1 MNIPF
6 DYFNNPEKPDLSLCY
21 LDDTSISPIFDPEGL
36 ELSFEFLNPHEVSFR
51 VYENYQQD
59 GIQKTWAFYKEVNP
73 YKQVLVENLGYYV
86 ITDVSEV
93 KEASNPYKDIT
104 ATSCEI
110 TLGYKDVNLSEGAY
124 LFVNPKN
131 WNDPKTIVGM
141 ISAKAPKWKIV
152 HIDES
157 LNAITRFL
165 DGTDGNLYDFLKNT
179 VEDRYGCIFQF
190 DILHHTISILD
201 QNRDIA
207 QADIFLSHDNFIE
220 NISIDYNNDEIF
232 TALRAIGGDDI
243 SIESV
248 NPIGGS
254 IIYQFDYFQHDMP
267 DGLWDAVVAW
277 RQKIADNQK
286 PFSQAIL
293 KVQELNGEILK
304 LEQDKIA
311 LESQKTTYEQII
323 ALRKESDLAYADVE
337 QSLQDVLEKITAL
350 TSQIQAKQREM
361 ETYKTQYENIQSDL
375 AFSNNFTAEQILQL
389 DPFIIYGEFRDDN
402 IITTSNMSYE
412 EKQKQSQ
419 ELYDRCVQ
427 ALADTLINKGS
438 FDVDSQNFL
447 FDSKFRPYAE
457 KLELGTKIYVEAN
470 AGDYTPYLLIGFN
483 YSYDNDSLSLS
494 FNNLGV
500 SPNSLDTYAKL
511 YGELN
516 KATSVIQ
523 NTLSSKVNTTTI
535 DQLYDDLQDIKGQA
549 EAILTAG
556 ELTVKKIQTEYI
568 SVENAETPGKTTIN
582 GGNITTGILR
592 SDDGTTFFLDLDKG
606 ILKMEATS
614 LQITG
619 KTVDQIAQEKADAAQ
634 AAAAQDLQ
642 KFANKV
648 SSDVENL
655 QGQIDGQVQTWFY
668 NYVPTSTNAPANGW
682 TTTAEK
688 NNHLGDL
695 FYIVNNSTAGGRA
708 YRWALVDG
716 VYQWILIEDEDVA
729 KALANA
735 AKAQDTADG
744 KRRVFVSQ
752 PKPPY
757 DVGDLWTEGPSGN
770 LLRCKTDRQTGSYVK
785 SDWELATDYIDRT
798 TASGLAQDAVNAQTQ
813 EDIFNR
819 LTNNGQLQGLFMKNG
834 NLYMNATYLK
844 AGTLDAQLVE
854 IVNLIADHVVS
865 TSGGFKLDV
874 WAAIS
879 SLTNQNKLR
888 LRHYCTDNDLGLYQ
902 CFSGNVDSKGTLLD
916 STARYSFLT
925 PESIGVGQDKNG
937 NYQGNVYT
945 KKIYFGQ
952 ADIET
957 STGGNIEFY
966 VQSSSYMNSFQMF
979 EEGSGEKRTVFRC
992 DINGTA
998 YLGTTGYRW
1007 NTGFFTNTITQ
1018 SDLKDKENIEEIPNA
1033 KEFVMALKPICYTL
1047 KDGDG
1052 KRTHM
1057 GFGAQDVAKTAS
1069 QFQMGNLAL
1078 YQASV
1083 MEDDGS
1089 ESYYREGV
1097 PDEKLA
1103 WGLNYHE
1110 FLAPIVAT
1118 IQEQQKEIEQLR
1130 QEIQN
1135 IKEGIS

>member
-6 DYFNNPEKPDLSLCY
+6 DYFNNPERPDLSLCY

-36 ELSFEFLNPHEVSFR
+36 ELSFEFLNPHEISFR

-59 GIQKTWAFYKEVNP
+59 GTQKVWSFYKEVSP
-73 YKQVLVENLGYYV
+73 YKQVLVDGLGYYV
-86 ITDVSEV
+86 ITDVSETR
-93 KEASNPYKDIT
+93 EAGNPYKDIT

-110 TLGYKDVNLSEGAY
+110 TLGYKDISLSEGAY
-124 LFVNPKN
+124 LFVNPEN
-131 WNDPKTIVGM
+131 WGDPKTIVGM
-141 ISAKAPKWKIV
+141 ISSKAPKWTII

-243 SIESV
+243 SIDSV

-277 RQKIADNQK
+277 KQKIAENQK

-293 KVQELNGEILK
+293 KVQELNGEILQ

-311 LESQKTTYEQII
+311 LEAQKTTYEQII
-323 ALRKESDLAYADVE
+323 ALRKEGNLDYADV
-337 QSLQDVLEKITAL
+337 QKSLQEVLEKITAL
-350 TSQIQAKQREM
+350 TSQIQGKQQEM
-361 ETYKTQYENIQSDL
+361 QGYKTQYENIQNSL
-375 AFSNNFTAEQILQL
+375 AFSNNFTTEQVLQL

-419 ELYDRCVQ
+419 ELYDRCIQ
-427 ALADTLINKGS
+427 ALADTLITKGS

-447 FDSKFRPYAE
+447 FDSNFRPYAE

-470 AGDYTPYLLIGFN
+470 VGDYTPYLLVSFN

-556 ELTVKKIQTEYI
+556 ELTVKKIETEYI
-568 SVENAETPGKTTIN
+568 SVENAETPGKTIIN
-582 GGNITTGILR
+582 GGNVTTGILQ
-592 SDDGTTFFLDLDKG
+592 SADGKTFFLDLDNG
-606 ILKMEATS
+606 LLQMEATS
-614 LQITG
+614 LKIVG
-619 KTVDQIAQEKADAAQ
+619 KTVDEIAQEKADAAEQ
-634 AAAAQDLQ
+634 E
-642 KFANKV
+642 ANKKLEDFADTV
-648 SSDVENL
+648 TSDISNL
-655 QGQIDGQVQTWFY
+655 QSQVDGQIQTWFN
-668 NYVPTSTNAPANGW
+668 NYVPTSSNAPANGW

-708 YRWALVDG
+708 YRWALIG
-716 VYQWILIEDEDVA
+716 SVYQWVLIEDEDVA
-729 KALANA
+729 KALADA

-752 PKPPY
+752 PEPPY
-757 DVGDLWTEGPSGN
+757 DEGDLWAQGANGG
-770 LLRCKTDRQTGSYVK
+770 LYRCNVPRQSGSYVA
-785 SDWELATDYIDRT
+785 SDWGLATDYINPDK
-798 TASGLAQDAVNAQTQ
+798 ASELAKDAVDAQTQ
-813 EDIFNR
+813 DDVFNK
-819 LTNNGQLQGLFMKNG
+819 LTNNGKTQGFYIQDG
-834 NLYMNATYLK
+834 SLYINAEYVKIL
-844 AGTLDAQLVE
+844 
-854 IVNLIADHVVS
+854 NLIADHVVS

-879 SLTNQNKLR
+879 ALTNKNKLR

-902 CFSGNVDSKGTLLD
+902 CFSGNVNPDGTLVD

-925 PESIGVGQDKNG
+925 PESMGVGQDKDG
-937 NYQGNVYT
+937 NYHGYIHAGRFYVGSAW
-945 KKIYFGQ
+945 I
-952 ADIET
+952 DT
-957 STGGNIEFY
+957 STGGSIKFH
-966 VQSSSYMNSFQMF
+966 VQSSSYANSFQMF
-979 EEGSGEKRTVFRC
+979 EEESGQQNTVFRC
-992 DINGTA
+992 DINGTG
-998 YLGTTGYRW
+998 YLGTIGYRW

-1018 SDLKDKENIEEIPNA
+1018 SDLKDKENIQEIPNA
-1033 KEFVMALKPICYTL
+1033 KEFIMALNPIQYTL

-1069 QFQMGNLAL
+1069 QYHMGNLAL
-1078 YQASV
+1078 YQAAV

-1089 ESYYREGV
+1089 ESYYRDDV

-1118 IQEQQKEIEQLR
+1118 IQEQQREIEVLR

-1135 IKEGIS
+1135 LKEGIH

>member
-1 MNIPF
+1 
-6 DYFNNPEKPDLSLCY
+6 
-21 LDDTSISPIFDPEGL
+21 
-36 ELSFEFLNPHEVSFR
+36 
-51 VYENYQQD
+51 
-59 GIQKTWAFYKEVNP
+59 
-73 YKQVLVENLGYYV
+73 
-86 ITDVSEV
+86 
-93 KEASNPYKDIT
+93 
-104 ATSCEI
+104 
-110 TLGYKDVNLSEGAY
+110 
-124 LFVNPKN
+124 
-131 WNDPKTIVGM
+131 
-141 ISAKAPKWKIV
+141 
-152 HIDES
+152 
-157 LNAITRFL
+157 
-165 DGTDGNLYDFLKNT
+165 
-179 VEDRYGCIFQF
+179 
-190 DILHHTISILD
+190 
-201 QNRDIA
+201 
-207 QADIFLSHDNFIE
+207 
-220 NISIDYNNDEIF
+220 
-232 TALRAIGGDDI
+232 
-243 SIESV
+243 
-248 NPIGGS
+248 
-254 IIYQFDYFQHDMP
+254 
-267 DGLWDAVVAW
+267 
-277 RQKIADNQK
+277 
-286 PFSQAIL
+286 
-293 KVQELNGEILK
+293 
-304 LEQDKIA
+304 
-311 LESQKTTYEQII
+311 
-323 ALRKESDLAYADVE
+323 
-337 QSLQDVLEKITAL
+337 
-350 TSQIQAKQREM
+350 M

-568 SVENAETPGKTTIN
+568 SVENAETPGKTIIN
-582 GGNITTGILR
+582 GGNITTGILQ
-592 SDDGTTFFLDLDKG
+592 SNDGRTFFLDLDQG

-619 KTVDQIAQEKADAAQ
+619 KTVDEIAQEKA
-634 AAAAQDLQ
+634 
-642 KFANKV
+642 NKKC
-648 SSDVENL
+648 
-655 QGQIDGQVQTWFY
+655 Q
-668 NYVPTSTNAPANGW
+668 
-682 TTTAEK
+682 
-688 NNHLGDL
+688 
-695 FYIVNNSTAGGRA
+695 
-708 YRWALVDG
+708 
-716 VYQWILIEDEDVA
+716 
-729 KALANA
+729 
-735 AKAQDTADG
+735 
-744 KRRVFVSQ
+744 VFVAQ

-757 DVGDLWTEGPSGN
+757 NVGDLWSQGANGDLYRCKVARQSGN
-770 LLRCKTDRQTGSYVK
+770 YVA
-785 SDWELATDYIDRT
+785 SDWELATDYINENK
-798 TASGLAQDAVNAQTQ
+798 ASEVAQKAVDKQTPKYV
-813 EDIFNR
+813 FNK
-819 LTNNGQLQGLFMKNG
+819 LTDNGKLKGLFMENDD
-834 NLYMNATYLK
+834 LYVNASYLK
-844 AGTLDAQLVE
+844 TGTLDAQLVT
-854 IVNLIADHVVS
+854 ITNLIADHVVS
-865 TSGGFKLDV
+865 TSGGFELDV

-879 SLTNQNKLR
+879 SLTNNNKLR

-902 CFSGNVDSKGTLLD
+902 CFSGNVDSEGTLLD

-937 NYQGNVYT
+937 NYQGDLYGKN
-945 KKIYFGQ
+945 IYVNDVHIPQGGSVRFGD
-952 ADIET
+952 AYIET
-957 STGGNIEFY
+957 STGGNIKFH

-1033 KEFVMALKPICYTL
+1033 KEFVMALKPIRYTL

-1069 QFQMGNLAL
+1069 QFQMGDLAL

-1118 IQEQQKEIEQLR
+1118 IQEQQKEIELLK

-1135 IKEGIS
+1135 LKEGI